1 MKRRLLILHPD
12 KTPDNSLVENITQL
26 GFSVTSIS
34 EPDRALTWT
43 RQHQPELVILRNAPP
58 QIASGLC
65 ETIKLDP
72 ATNLI
77 PIYIITGVD
86 QSMLSISGLQI
97 SPNGWLHEPFTL
109 DQLRQAIEDA
119 QAWRTQVQ
127 RQQISNE
134 ICFHLPSAIPSLER
148 LTQLLESLFVRVGF
162 TFDQIKRLKIAVRE
176 LGINAIEWGHRKEV
190 DKIITVIL
198 RIHADRITLSI
209 RDTGSGF
216 DLNRIPHAARPGDP
230 VGHLDTRES
239 QGLREGGFGILLARG
254 LVDGLHYNDRG
265 NEACL
270 VKYLHPRVPAS
281 ETG

>member
-1 MKRRLLILHPD
+1 MKRRLLVLQPD
-12 KTPDNSLVENITQL
+12 KASDNSLAEGVTQI
-26 GFSVTSIS
+26 GYSVSSMS
-34 EPDRALTWT
+34 EPDRAVAWT
-43 RQHQPELVILRNAPP
+43 RKHHPELVLLKCAAS

-77 PIYIITGVD
+77 PIYIISGVD
-86 QSMLSISGLQI
+86 QSMPSISGLQI

-119 QAWRTQVQ
+119 QAWRAQVQ

-134 ICFHLPSAIPSLER
+134 ICFQLPSAIPSLER
-148 LTQLLESLFVRVGF
+148 LTQLLESLFVRIGF
-162 TFDQIKRLKIAVRE
+162 SFDQVKRLKIAVRE
-176 LGINAIEWGHRKEV
+176 LGINAIEWGHGKDAE
-190 DKIITVIL
+190 KTITVIF
-198 RIHADRITLSI
+198 RTTTDRMTLSI
-209 RDTGSGF
+209 RDTGAGF

-254 LVDGLHYNDRG
+254 LVDELHYNDRG

-270 VKYLHPRVPAS
+270 VKYLPQRVPAG